1 MSGTNSH
8 RRSLAPGAALA
19 LTLTLGASL
28 TACHSRGASV
38 ELYPENDAAAR
49 QVVELVFK
57 QRLTLPDNFVLRP
70 DEFAGVSTDHKRG
83 VLYVGSREGTLF
95 ALDGNRGTVQWEI
108 PISGSISSVPV
119 FTEGGDVLVFGS
131 DNGALVA
138 LDLESHK
145 PRWSYETPGTIRN
158 EPLVHG
164 GIVYFANS
172 RDQIYALDLES
183 GDWRWQYPADESL
196 FQTNFTVHGRS
207 GLAFLDLGDGV
218 SSDGVVFSGFDD
230 GRVVALG
237 ANSGV
242 PLWTASVAPP
252 ERGDFVDADGTPLV
266 DVEADELIVSGESTG
281 VFGLALDDGAQR
293 WHKPVKG
300 AGTVVAGPGGVYVFT
315 SSLEGI
321 YGIERGG
328 RERWHQQVDPGVLSM
343 PVVVGDVV
351 FVTHS
356 DAGLL
361 ALDARTG
368 EFLARLDT
376 GSGISSVPS
385 YDPQTQRFYTITNR
399 GDLLAFVVNT

>member
-1 MSGTNSH
+1 PT
-8 RRSLAPGAALA
+8 
-19 LTLTLGASL
+19 T
-28 TACHSRGASV
+28 V
-38 ELYPENDAAAR
+38 ELYPEDDAAPR
-49 QVVELVFK
+49 QVMDLMFM

-70 DEFAGVSTDHKRG
+70 DEFAGVTTDHKRG

-95 ALDGNRGTVQWEI
+95 ALDGNDGSVAWEI
-108 PISGSISSVPV
+108 PISGSISSIPV
-119 FTEGGDVLVFGS
+119 FAEDDNVLVFGT

-138 LDLESHK
+138 LDLETRA

-158 EPLVHG
+158 QPLIHG
-164 GIVYFANS
+164 EIVYFANS
-172 RDQIYALDLES
+172 RDQIYALDLAT

-207 GLAFLDLGDGV
+207 GLSLLELGDGV

-242 PLWTASVAPP
+242 PLWTTSVAPP

-266 DVEADELIVSGESTG
+266 DANAGELVVSGASTG
-281 VFGLALDDGAQR
+281 VYGLSIDDGSQR

-300 AGTVVAGPGGVYVFT
+300 AGSVIAGPGGVLVFT

-321 YGIERGG
+321 FGIERGG
-328 RERWHQQVDPGVLSM
+328 RERWRQQVDPGVLST
-343 PVVVGDVV
+343 PVIVDDLV

-356 DAGLL
+356 DTGLL
-361 ALDARTG
+361 TLDARTG

-376 GSGISSVPS
+376 GSGVSSVPS
-385 YDPQTQRFYTITNR
+385 YDPVTQRFYAVTNR
-399 GDLLAFVVNT
+399 GDLLAFAVR